1 MKTEMT
7 DKKFT
12 LWHRIAALAAFLV
25 SAVTYLLTI
34 EPSASFWD
42 CGEFIASSYKLEV
55 GHPPGNPV
63 FQLFARFFTMFGD
76 NMHAAILVNAMSA
89 LCSALTIFFLYL
101 TIVWL
106 TKRLVKTNTVG
117 GAVAVIGSGLVGAL
131 AYCFSDTFWFSAVEG
146 EVYAMSSL
154 FTAVVFWAMTM
165 WYDRADEPHALRW
178 VVLIAFL
185 NGLSIGVHLLNLLAI
200 PALVFMF
207 YYRRREEGPFTF
219 WELCKIMLVGVVIL
233 GLLVFLYIPYLPKLA
248 AYCDLFFVNTLGLPY
263 NSGAAFFMV
272 ALLALCFWGLFA
284 TEKRGKVFLNTALLC
299 VTTITIGFSVF
310 SIDIIRS
317 CAKTPTNEYQPD
329 NAFTLVRYL
338 SREQYG
344 STPLLYGQYY
354 DAPYDLKSSK
364 YWAPLDGK
372 YKHVDGP
379 VDAEYKASGKMLF
392 PRMWSTSP
400 DGKYEEFYRAYTGG
414 KGRAVRGATD
424 RKPTMGANLYYFFD
438 YQLGWMYW
446 RYFMWNF
453 VGRQNEIHSPT
464 PGDIFHGNWES
475 GIRFIDEIRLGDQS
489 SAPETL
495 AGNKGKNHYFFLP
508 LLLGLLGLFFQFD
521 RDKRGCW
528 LTFLMFFMTG
538 IAIVLYL
545 NQPPYQVRERDY
557 AYAGSFYFFCVWI
570 GMAVAALYS
579 WIDEATKSRRS
590 LAVAAGLT
598 AACLCVPVLMAA
610 QNWDDHDRS
619 GRRTAVEMA
628 RNYLESVGPNGILI
642 THGDNDTFP
651 VWYAQEVENVRTD
664 VRICNTSLLGTD
676 WHIDQMKWACN
687 ESAPLA
693 LSVGPE
699 QYLYGTNEY
708 VPVVD
713 SRGQEMSIADVM
725 TLFRH
730 PEVKVPM
737 SSGRKMDYIASRK
750 IVVPVIKENVIAS
763 GILDERFA
771 DMIPDKIVL
780 EIPKGKDYLTKP
792 EIFMLDLLSNY
803 KWDRPL
809 HMLNMG
815 GDLNIGIKDY
825 LVYEGYSYKFVPIRN
840 KITTTDVGFIDT
852 EEFYRKM
859 TEVYS
864 WDALAADGWFIDY
877 QNIYTNLGVMA
888 PRVIF
893 LNAAKAFMKQGQNDR
908 AVEMLDKGREVM
920 RRFPIESIPLGM
932 STNDYIVIGMVEA
945 YYQLGEVSKAREL
958 GALMAADLLESTR
971 FYLEFFEFGKNE
983 FDLCGSYVYFLA
995 DVFKDFG
1002 DKDLADKLTGA
1013 FSKLIDWASG
1023 EYDEPEEAGAET
1035 GEAGDAG
1042 AKAATDTM
1050 S

>member
-1 MKTEMT
+1 MKKT
-7 DKKFT
+7 DKFT
-12 LWHRIAALAAFLV
+12 LWHRIAALVAFAV

-34 EPSASFWD
+34 EPSASYWD

-63 FQLFARFFTMFGD
+63 FQLFARFFTLFGD
-76 NMHAAILVNAMSA
+76 NMHAAVLVNAMSA
-89 LCSALTIFFLYL
+89 ICSALTIFFLYL

-106 TKRLVKTNTVG
+106 AKRLVKTDTVG
-117 GAVAVIGSGLVGAL
+117 GMIAVIGSGLVGSL

-185 NGLSIGVHLLNLLAI
+185 MGLSIGVHLLNLLAI

-207 YYRRREEGPFTF
+207 YYRQREDKAFTF
-219 WELCKIMLVGVVIL
+219 WELVKIFAIGAVIL
-233 GLLVFLYIPYLPKLA
+233 GLLVFLFIPYLPKLA
-248 AYCDLFFVNTLGLPY
+248 AYCDLFFVNVLGLPY
-263 NSGAAFFMV
+263 NTGAAFFMV
-272 ALLALCFWGLFA
+272 VLLALCFWGLFV
-284 TEKRGKVFLNTALLC
+284 TLRKQKVFWNTALLC
-299 VTTITIGFSVF
+299 ITTIIIGFSVF

-344 STPLLYGQYY
+344 STPLVYGQYY
-354 DAPYDLKSSK
+354 DAPYELKSTK

-372 YKHVDGP
+372 YKHVEGP
-379 VDAEYKASGKMLF
+379 VDAAYKASGKMLF
-392 PRMWSTSP
+392 PRMWSSSP
-400 DGKYEEFYRAYTGG
+400 DGRYENFYRAYTGG
-414 KGRAVRGATD
+414 KGTKVSGATD

-464 PGDIFHGNWES
+464 PGNIFHGNWES
-475 GIRFIDEIRLGDQS
+475 GVGFIDNYRLGDQS
-489 SAPETL
+489 DAPATL
-495 AGNKGKNHYFFLP
+495 AHNAGKNHYYFLP
-508 LLLGLLGLFFQFD
+508 LLLGLCFQFD

-557 AYAGSFYFFCVWI
+557 AYAGSFYFFSVWI
-570 GMAVAALYS
+570 G
-579 WIDEATKSRRS
+579 
-590 LAVAAGLT
+590 LAVAAVYSWISSATKGRQGALAASAVT
-598 AACLCVPVLMAA
+598 ALFLLLPVQMAS

-619 GRRTAVEMA
+619 GRATAVEMA
-628 RNYLESVGPNGILI
+628 RNYLNSVGPNGILI

-708 VPVVD
+708 VPIVD
-713 SRGQEMSIADVM
+713 SRNQEMDIADVM
-725 TLFRH
+725 KLFRH
-730 PEVKVPM
+730 PDVKVPM
-737 SSGRKMDYIASRK
+737 SSGRKVDYIASRK
-750 IVVPVIKENVIAS
+750 LVIPVNKENVIAS
-763 GILDERFA
+763 GILAGKYA
-771 DMIPDKIVL
+771 DVIPDSIVL
-780 EIPKGKDYLTKP
+780 QIPESKDYLTKP
-792 EIFMLDLLSNY
+792 EIFMLDLLSGY
-803 KWDRPL
+803 QWDRPIN
-809 HMLNMG
+809 MLNMG

-825 LVYEGYSYKFVPIRN
+825 LVYEGYSYKFVPIKN
-840 KITTTDVGFIDT
+840 KITTTDIGFVDT
-852 EEFYRKM
+852 EELYRKM
-859 TEVYS
+859 TQVYS
-864 WDALAADGWFIDY
+864 WDALAADRWFVDY
-877 QNIYTNLGVMA
+877 QNIYTHLGVMA
-888 PRVIF
+888 PRSIF
-893 LNAAKAFMKQGQNDR
+893 ISAAKAFMKEGKDDW
-908 AVEMLDKGREVM
+908 AIEMLDRSREVM
-920 RRFPIESIPLGM
+920 HRFPLESIPLGM
-932 STNDYIVIGMVEA
+932 STNDYMVINMVEC
-945 YYQLGEVSKAREL
+945 YYKLGKVNQAREI
-958 GALMAADLLESTR
+958 GANMAADLLEATR

-983 FDLCGSYVYFLA
+983 FDLCGSYVYYLA
-995 DVFKDFG
+995 DVMKEGG
-1002 DKDLADKLTGA
+1002 DADMAEKLTDG
-1013 FSKLIDWASG
+1013 FSKLVDWAAG
-1023 EYDEPEEAGAET
+1023 ESS
-1035 GEAGDAG
+1035 
-1042 AKAATDTM
+1042 TDDK
-1050 S
+1050 